1 MAVVGGG
8 FHSKGLHNI
17 LEAATFGL
25 PIVFGNHYRKNPEA
39 DLLIEKGA
47 AVSFENTNQASQFLK
62 DLLKNPVKLKTMGEI
77 AARTVQEQPNSTQLI
92 INQILKDE
100 ARLVE

>member
-47 AVSFENTNQASQFLK
+47 AVSFESSILTSQFLK
-62 DLLKNPVKLKTMGEI
+62 DLLKNPVKLKAMGES
-77 AARTVQEQPNSTQLI
+77 AARTVQEQPNSTQI
-92 INQILKDE
+92 IITRILKDE
-100 ARLVE
+100 ARVS